1 MSFNWCFIG
10 TGKIAHRVAK
20 QVVTIEGH
28 KIVSVYNRTKE
39 KALSF
44 AEIYQSRVYD
54 TALEAINDPAVDGV
68 YIATTNETHFSFIKL
83 CLENHKPVL
92 CEKPLTGNAKELE
105 LLLQLSTKEDTFLC
119 EGMWTWFNPV
129 SHQVKHWIKEQKIG
143 KIINVKCCF
152 CVPIFGRK
160 NITRLVRIDKYGG
173 ALLDLGVYC
182 VRYMYE
188 LFGKPKS
195 IISKGKIY
203 RGIDVANKSKFF
215 YDNFTATIASS
226 FNFFLGDYCVIKG
239 NKGTIKIPLFH
250 TANKAILKNKNGRT
264 VYQNLEPKFVYQFSR
279 VAKDI
284 NSNKKESLISL
295 QSSLEV
301 LRLMD
306 EIRKQI
312 GVVYPCDIEQT
323 E

>member
-20 QVVTIEGH
+20 QIITIDGH

-39 KALSF
+39 KAVSF

-105 LLLQLSTKEDTFLC
+105 ILLQISAKQNTFLC
-119 EGMWTWFNPV
+119 EAMWTWFNPV
-129 SHQVKHWIKEQKIG
+129 SLQVKRWINEQQIG
-143 KIINVKCCF
+143 KIVKVKCCF
-152 CVPIFGRK
+152 CVPMLGHK
-160 NITRLVRIDKYGG
+160 NITRLVDINSYGG

-195 IISKGKIY
+195 IISKGKLY
-203 RGIDVANKSKFF
+203 RGIDVVNKSKFF
-215 YDNFTATIASS
+215 YDNFTAKIVSS
-226 FNFFLGDYCVIKG
+226 FNFFLGDFCIIKG
-239 NKGTIKIPLFH
+239 EKGTIKIPLFH
-250 TANKAILKNKNGRT
+250 MANKAILKNKNGRT
-264 VYQNLEPKFVYQFSR
+264 VYQNLQPKFVYQFLR
-279 VAKDI
+279 VAEDI
-284 NSNKKESLISL
+284 KSGKIESSISL
-295 QSSLEV
+295 KSSLDI
-301 LRLMD
+301 LRMMD

-312 GVVYPCDIEQT
+312 GVVYPCDVSLT